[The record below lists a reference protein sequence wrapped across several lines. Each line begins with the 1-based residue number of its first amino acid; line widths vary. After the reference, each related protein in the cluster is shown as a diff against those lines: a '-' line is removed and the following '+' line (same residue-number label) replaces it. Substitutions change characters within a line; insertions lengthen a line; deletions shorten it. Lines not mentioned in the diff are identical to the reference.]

1 MQNEGDHCL
10 LLALPCGRDAG
21 DVRNQTHI
29 LKTSLISYLL
39 QKQAAGI
46 INVQSPQQLQGAQV
60 CWCVCLVYE
69 FVLYHFII
77 FLLNRIV
84 FYVYMML
91 RCKV

>member
-1 MQNEGDHCL
+1 MCGVLVPGNLFFIHVIDCSCVQNEGDHCL

-46 INVQSPQQLQGAQV
+46 INVQSPQQLQGSQV
-60 CWCVCLVYE
+60 C
-69 FVLYHFII
+69 
-77 FLLNRIV
+77 
-84 FYVYMML
+84 
-91 RCKV
+91 